1 MRTGFKLLEGVTST
15 GAGAAVDTSTF
26 DRFTFFIEGT
36 GITSGGTMKIQT
48 RTLTGAWVDVDSRN
62 VTSAVPNYT
71 VIVNGPLDAVRA
83 NLSARTDGTYSVS
96 VTVGRDR

>member
-36 GITSGGTMKIQT
+36 GIT
-48 RTLTGAWVDVDSRN
+48 
-62 VTSAVPNYT
+62 
-71 VIVNGPLDAVRA
+71 
-83 NLSARTDGTYSVS
+83 YSVS
-96 VTVGRDR
+96 VTVGRGR